1 MENKTFNAGEY
12 LEKGKEHVGKL
23 LENHQ
28 VKKGNGDLRQNSGL
42 WIYCT
47 YIHYTPRQINILSAL
62 HDNTAKH

>member
-28 VKKGNGDLRQNSGL
+28 GLRKVMVICVKIVDSGYTVH
-42 WIYCT
+42 IYI
-47 YIHYTPRQINILSAL
+47 IHLG
-62 HDNTAKH
+62 K